1 MKKILV
7 LVIAISVCGN
17 LFSQGIEFEHG
28 TFHEALAKAK
38 KENKLLFMDC
48 YTSWCGPCKWLSK
61 EIFPKKEVGDFF
73 NKNFV
78 SFKIDMEKG
87 EGVELCKKYQVK
99 SFPTL
104 LFLDSEGKE
113 VHKMVG
119 GKPADELIAGA
130 KCAIDPNLRI
140 GALKEKFQNG
150 NREYNF
156 LLTYLTSVRRQYDKV
171 NIPLVSKTLIEN
183 YSLEKFL
190 TKDLFY
196 VVSGSNVIYGS
207 AEYQYLLKNKKAI
220 LPKVDEKEYEAVFRK
235 AIKTHLSQYAQKCA
249 SLSDLNKEI
258 EACKKDNM
266 YSHIEMLEKDLSYSY
281 YLAQGQ
287 FKKWFDLKLQE
298 AEKSKGSQNYVYVMH
313 DIGNEVVRNPQF
325 KGSEESINR
334 ALKIGHALADTADGI
349 IMGNFL
355 LAKLYLKKDEKE
367 KALKHFNLFFD
378 TNAKAGGNNNHPSV
392 SDVKNAIDKL

>member
-1 MKKILV
+1 
-7 LVIAISVCGN
+7 
-17 LFSQGIEFEHG
+17 
-28 TFHEALAKAK
+28 
-38 KENKLLFMDC
+38 
-48 YTSWCGPCKWLSK
+48 
-61 EIFPKKEVGDFF
+61 
-73 NKNFV
+73 
-78 SFKIDMEKG
+78 
-87 EGVELCKKYQVK
+87 
-99 SFPTL
+99 
-104 LFLDSEGKE
+104 
-113 VHKMVG
+113 MVG

-130 KCAIDPNLRI
+130 KCALDPNLRI
-140 GALKEKFQNG
+140 GVLKEKFQNG

-171 NIPLVSKTLIEN
+171 NTPLVSKTLIEN

-196 VVSGSNVIYGS
+196 VVSGSNIIYGS
-207 AEYQYLLKNKKAI
+207 AEYQYLLKNKKII
-220 LPKVDEKEYEAVFRK
+220 LSKVDEKEYEGIFRK

-281 YLAQGQ
+281 YLAQEQ

-334 ALKIGHALADTADGI
+334 ALKIGHALADTDDGI

-378 TNAKAGGNNNHPSV
+378 TNAKAGGNNSHPSV